1 MLFFSTSGTNLSLG
15 ASGRITFNLSSHRPH
30 MSCCSDVITIF
41 RQQNWEDVVLWEGK
55 HDHALT
61 LEFKIREVY
70 SIARWPRCARHF
82 TLIFIKSTT
91 RTKSYIA
98 TQFPYVSCNSPT
110 KTTWLR
116 CVLQCRPPG
125 LTRSSFR
132 DPPSKY
138 SKLGSRDR
146 QDGANFLSQYDRPD
160 YYRRWICH
168 LQRRYRCVSPV
179 FHQRLWI

>member
-1 MLFFSTSGTNLSLG
+1 MTAELG
-15 ASGRITFNLSSHRPH
+15 RHRFWDEKYYNIP
-30 MSCCSDVITIF
+30 
-41 RQQNWEDVVLWEGK
+41 
-55 HDHALT
+55 A

-70 SIARWPRCARHF
+70 SIARWPRCARHL

-138 SKLGSRDR
+138 SKLGSQDR